1 MTLSPSQRNELRDL
15 IDIAC
20 ESDSDSSALDRLE
33 SLLLADDDACRYY
46 LDYASLHGALILSAE
61 KKTDEVAGEWR
72 GEGRGKRGERRVERG
87 EGREVSKSLPNQQIS
102 NAALPVS
109 IILDTSPA
117 PLSSPTSPF
126 YVAHPF
132 MFSNLFAILVISLG
146 VLGAWLY
153 QVDIPQ
159 TIAHHDRPANA
170 LGKSVKS
177 VDADSL
183 EFVGRVTGMVDV
195 QWADVQ
201 TATVSGANVPLGRR
215 YALSS
220 GLMEITYDT
229 GAKVILQGPVT
240 YQVESRAGGFL
251 SIGKLTA
258 RLEKSAEGREES
270 QEKQSA
276 ISGQQSEK
284 AASGQSLVTS
294 ETNSKSQIAKSQILS
309 PVPQFTVRTPTATVT
324 DLGTEFGVEVFKEG
338 TAHVAVFAGE
348 VVASANGVEGTA
360 GTVHLKAGQSAGI
373 DKTKITL
380 NQKTSLEAQR
390 FVRKLEKPVAGSL
403 VHLWTFDDDF
413 KDAVGT
419 AHGVAVGK
427 PTLHRGILG
436 HNALQLSDQAY
447 IELPYFRP
455 DLHFTVSGWINTTA
469 SSAEALEIMGWGG
482 LARSAQ
488 FRVSNGLLQ
497 YGDFTDGWLG
507 VSSKSTVSNGQ
518 WRHVAMVRDYEHVRL
533 YVDGIPEGEG
543 TTHAMQLQEKLSIG
557 ADLADLGAGYVAL
570 YLFEGSI
577 DDLGYWRTALPEARV
592 SAIHQLGIHPALRYG
607 QKQAVEL
614 FSLFT
619 QRQGEINIE
628 GKIWRYRGD
637 LPEGKPGAVVD
648 RADGTILLYLDK
660 NAGVSTSMDSP
671 SKEQR

>member
-72 GEGRGKRGERRVERG
+72 EEGRGERGERRVERG
-87 EGREVSKSLPNQQIS
+87 EWREVSKSRPNQQIS

-177 VDADSL
+177 VDADHL
-183 EFVGRVTGMVDV
+183 EFVGRVTGMADV

-215 YALSS
+215 YAVSS

-258 RLEKSAEGREES
+258 RLEKSAEGRGES
-270 QEKQSA
+270 KEKQSA
-276 ISGQQSEK
+276 ISGQQPAS
-284 AASGQSLVTS
+284 AASVANQKSEILNHQSLAS
-294 ETNSKSQIAKSQILS
+294 SPQPLAPNANPQSPIPNPSLS
-309 PVPQFTVRTPTATVT
+309 TVHYPLFTIKTPTATVT
-324 DLGTEFGVEVFKEG
+324 DLGTEFGVEVEASGACRTHVFQGKVAIHT
-338 TAHVAVFAGE
+338 TANHNRREIVLTENQSFRIE
-348 VVASANGVEGTA
+348 ANGT
-360 GTVHLKAGQSAGI
+360 TVSSP
-373 DKTKITL
+373 DNRTNTL
-380 NQKTSLEAQR
+380 APMFARRMPGRIAS
-390 FVRKLEKPVAGSL
+390 
-403 VHLWTFDDDF
+403 
-413 KDAVGT
+413 DAV
-419 AHGVAVGK
+419 
-427 PTLHRGILG
+427 
-436 HNALQLSDQAY
+436 S
-447 IELPYFRP
+447 
-455 DLHFTVSGWINTTA
+455 
-469 SSAEALEIMGWGG
+469 
-482 LARSAQ
+482 
-488 FRVSNGLLQ
+488 
-497 YGDFTDGWLG
+497 
-507 VSSKSTVSNGQ
+507 
-518 WRHVAMVRDYEHVRL
+518 
-533 YVDGIPEGEG
+533 
-543 TTHAMQLQEKLSIG
+543 
-557 ADLADLGAGYVAL
+557 LADLVAVAGGAFDSRLGGGLDPRNANMVPAWFDTEVKSSGKYER
-570 YLFEGSI
+570 YLGQNPRIDGVFMPLGGDKPVQLDSI
-577 DDLGYWRTALPEARV
+577 GHTFMFPKTCGRSFGTIWASNV
-592 SAIHQLGIHPALRYG
+592 SARGNLLVANGSARSVAGAKQVLLLHANAGITFDLLGIRAAAGRPLVRFQSLVVNRPPALHAPKLAADVWVFVDGRLRFSWA
-607 QKQAVEL
+607 KLCSNDAPVPID
-614 FSLFT
+614 FSLSD
-619 QRQGEINIE
+619 
-628 GKIWRYRGD
+628 GD
-637 LPEGKPGAVVD
+637 RFL
-648 RADGTILLYLDK
+648 TL
-660 NAGVSTSMDSP
+660 VSTDSGDESYFDDIQYIDP
-671 SKEQR
+671 QLLLKATIEENNND